1 MKRTTLAAMTL
12 FALATAAPAASA
24 AAQHADP
31 PARRSVAAYLMTGG
45 SLLDVDALNIALA
58 AQAFETFSDRF
69 FSLGGGIHLV
79 LNQAI
84 ITGEA
89 HALLTEEGSVSNGT
103 YTGALGSMYG
113 SLGAGYLV
121 YEGDA
126 LDLYPLV
133 GVGWERTTLELVQRG
148 APAFGDVLTDPA
160 RGSTLHASGPIVSF
174 SLGGDY
180 VFEAG
185 PSARKGFLIGL
196 RAGYAYAPVQG
207 DWSLGDID
215 VPDGPAMNVTGPF
228 VHIMIGLG
236 GRGPR
241 LFEP

>member
-12 FALATAAPAASA
+12 MALAATVNNA
-24 AAQHADP
+24 AAQRDEPA
-31 PARRSVAAYLMTGG
+31 ARRSVATYLMTGA
-45 SLLDVDALNIALA
+45 SLLNVDELNASLG
-58 AQAFETFSDRF
+58 AQSFEPFSDRF
-69 FSLGGGIHLV
+69 FSLGGGIHLI

-89 HALLTEEGSVSNGT
+89 HALLTEQGSVSNGT
-103 YTGALGSMYG
+103 YTARLGTLYGAI
-113 SLGAGYLV
+113 GAGYLI
-121 YEGDA
+121 YEGEA

-160 RGSTLHASGPIVSF
+160 RGATLRSSSPIVSF
-174 SLGGDY
+174 TLGGDY

-185 PSARKGFLIGL
+185 PASHKGFLIGL

-207 DWSLGDID
+207 DWSLGDTD

-228 VHIMIGLG
+228 VHVMIGVG

-241 LFEP
+241 LFER